1 MRALAEPWR
10 AMAAR
15 GARAALPPARRAQ
28 HTRPCRPRAAGDD
41 PAAAST
47 ATTDLDATLSNLDAV
62 LGIEPEP
69 PKKDD
74 GPGDDAKPLDVSFA
88 PGVLQALAD
97 AEAGRAAAARGEAG
111 SSPSS
116 STPPPS
122 PDALGERMAKLADAA
137 KKVAAADGDDPE
149 SERAL
154 RAEFEKLAALVGNP
168 GGADKA
174 DLAAIKDKVF
184 GPRVFWVTDA
194 TPLDPFVADG
204 WLIRGNLRTDR
215 AAAFRAV
222 AEGVAELFGDKYVV
236 LMVEDPPDVADGDD
250 GSPRVGADGAPRVAF
265 QIVTAA
271 AAGPAPAPRWQPLAG
286 AVLGALTAG
295 SALQLGVAAN
305 VFRLP
310 PDILR
315 WLGDPAGLAPG
326 PDGGLPD
333 FVADFDPTPLLSA
346 AVPIAAAVLAVQ
358 AAHEAGHK
366 VAGALRGVKSGL
378 PLFVPNGQLGTF
390 GAITQLR
397 SLAADRAALL
407 DFALAGPA
415 AGAAVATAL
424 FAYGL
429 AASASSGGAPS
440 PDLIP
445 IPTALLQGSLLL
457 GGVAKAALAGA
468 AATPGGGGILV
479 HPTVVAGWA
488 GLVAT
493 ALNCLPVGRLDGG
506 RATVAAF
513 GGTALAVTSFLT
525 YVGLALGLL
534 GSALA
539 LPFGLYVLICQREP
553 EVPPRDGVTPPSA
566 GRQIATAVAV
576 GLALLI
582 LLPAAPDVA
591 DAVAAGPGAGSGLF
605 L

>member
-1 MRALAEPWR
+1 MRAPRPLAAPGLR
-10 AMAAR
+10 AAPP
-15 GARAALPPARRAQ
+15 ARAARRTPP
-28 HTRPCRPRAAGDD
+28 RPPRAAGDD
-41 PAAAST
+41 PSLTSTSTTAEHDDTMAST
-47 ATTDLDATLSNLDAV
+47 LSALDAV
-62 LGIEPEP
+62 LGIEPDAP
-69 PKKDD
+69 PA
-74 GPGDDAKPLDVSFA
+74 PDATTDASAPRADVSFS
-88 PGVLQALAD
+88 PDVLKALAE
-97 AEAGRAAAARGEAG
+97 AEAGRAAARGEGGGAA
-111 SSPSS
+111 P
-116 STPPPS
+116 STPPS
-122 PDALGERMAKLADAA
+122 SDALGERMARLADAA
-137 KKVAAADGDDPE
+137 KKVAAADGDDPA
-149 SERAL
+149 SEREL

-174 DLAAIKDKVF
+174 DLAAIKDAVF
-184 GPRVFWVTDA
+184 GPRVFWVTD
-194 TPLDPFVADG
+194 TSPLDPFVADG
-204 WLIRGNLRTDR
+204 WLVRGNLRTDR
-215 AAAFRAV
+215 AAAFAAV
-222 AEGVAELFGDKYVV
+222 AEGVATLFGDKYVV
-236 LMVEDPPDVADGDD
+236 LMVEDPPVDGAAEDE
-250 GSPRVGADGAPRVAF
+250 GVPRVGADGAPRVAF

-271 AAGPAPAPRWQPLAG
+271 AAGPAPSPRWQPLAG
-286 AVLGALTAG
+286 AVLGALTVG

-310 PDILR
+310 PEILR

-333 FVADFDPTPLLSA
+333 FVADFDPSPLLGA
-346 AVPIAAAVLAVQ
+346 ALPIAAAVVAVQ
-358 AAHEAGHK
+358 AAHEVGHK
-366 VAGALRGVKSGL
+366 AAGAVRGIRSGL

-415 AGAAVATAL
+415 AGGALAAVL
-424 FAYGL
+424 FFYGL
-429 AASASSGGAPS
+429 AASAAGASTPS

-445 IPTALLQGSLLL
+445 IPAALLQGSLLL

-468 AATPGGGGILV
+468 ASTPGGAILV

-506 RATVAAF
+506 RATLAAF
-513 GGTALAVTSFLT
+513 GTSALAVTSFLT

-553 EVPPRDGVTPPSA
+553 EATPRDGVTPPSSS
-566 GRQIATAVAV
+566 RQVAAAVAV

-582 LLPAAPDVA
+582 LLPSAPDVA
-591 DAVAAGPGAGSGLF
+591 DAVASGPGAVGGGMF